1 MSERPNDPHS
11 GSGSSSAPRPGE
23 QPEYGQRVEGGQ
35 ASHGQDSHGRQ
46 GGYHDPQQPD
56 YGQYGRQPG
65 EEPTG
70 SPWQQDPNYGY
81 GHDQQGYGQQ
91 GYGHDQQGYGQQGY
105 GQPDQQGYGQQGYG
119 QQGYGQQGGNYP
131 TYYQND
137 SNQAQHYGDQGPYGG
152 YGKPPGHGL
161 GIASLVLGILGI
173 LSFWFLGFGGLLGIV
188 GLVLGI
194 VAVVK
199 LRRTP
204 RASKALPIVGIVL
217 SALAIIGGIIVGAL
231 FFWAFDMVQE
241 CMPYI
246 QSGDQAAYQQ
256 CVQEQLDQQL

>member
-91 GYGHDQQGYGQQGY
+91 GYG
-105 GQPDQQGYGQQGYG
+105 QPDQQGYGK
-119 QQGYGQQGGNYP
+119 QGGNYP